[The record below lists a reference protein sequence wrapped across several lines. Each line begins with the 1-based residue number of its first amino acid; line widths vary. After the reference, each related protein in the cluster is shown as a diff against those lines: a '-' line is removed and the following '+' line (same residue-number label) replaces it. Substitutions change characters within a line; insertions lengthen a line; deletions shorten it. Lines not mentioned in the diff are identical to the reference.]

1 MRSLLFVPGD
11 SRRKFEKALQSTAD
25 AIILDLEDAI
35 APEHKAA
42 ARSVVAQLLAELPRG
57 DKTVYVR
64 INALE
69 TGLAL
74 TDLAAVMPLCPDGI
88 MLPKCRAPEQ
98 LRQLDF
104 YLDAFEAAAGTAPGH
119 TRTIALVAETADS
132 ILALPSYRGC
142 GPRLWGM
149 TWGAEDLAASLGAL
163 ANRKDG
169 DWLDPY
175 RLARSL
181 CLTAAA
187 ANGVVAIDAVC
198 VDIGDLDRLSAETAA
213 ARRDG
218 FGAKAVIHPSHID
231 VVNAGFTPAAAEVEW
246 ARKVVAAFAAENAGG
261 VLRLEGK
268 MLDQPHLRA
277 AENVLAQAARAERAA
292 PR

>member
-11 SRRKFEKALQSTAD
+11 SRRKFEKALQTGAD
-25 AIILDLEDAI
+25 AVILDLEDAI
-35 APEHKAA
+35 APEQKAA
-42 ARSVVAQLLAELPRG
+42 ARLLVAELLAGAPRG
-57 DKTVYVR
+57 DKTLYVR

-74 TDLAAVMPLCPDGI
+74 ADLAAVMPARPDGI
-88 MLPKCRAPEQ
+88 MLPKCRGPEQ

-104 YLDAFEAAAGTAPGH
+104 YLDAFEAAAGTEAGH
-119 TRTIALVAETADS
+119 TRTMALVAETADS
-132 ILALPSYRGC
+132 ILALPAYRDC

-149 TWGAEDLAASLGAL
+149 MWGAEDLATSLGAL
-163 ANRKDG
+163 ENRRDG

-187 ANGVVAIDAVC
+187 AAGVVAIDAVC
-198 VDIGDLDRLSAETAA
+198 VDIADLDRLRAETAA

-218 FGAKAVIHPSHID
+218 FGAKAVIHPNHVDI
-231 VVNAGFTPAAAEVEW
+231 VNLGFTPAPAEVEW
-246 ARKVVAAFAAENAGG
+246 ARKVVAAFAAQPAGG
-261 VLRLEGK
+261 VLKLEGR

-277 AENVLAQAARAERAA
+277 AEKVLAQAARAGH
-292 PR
+292 